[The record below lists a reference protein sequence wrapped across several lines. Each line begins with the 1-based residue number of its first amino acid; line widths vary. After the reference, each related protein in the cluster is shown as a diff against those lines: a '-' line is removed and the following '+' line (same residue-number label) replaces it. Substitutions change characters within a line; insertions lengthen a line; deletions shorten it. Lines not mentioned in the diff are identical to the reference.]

1 MSGRKATMSA
11 RPPRRVYWRRLRA
24 RGVEP
29 GAMYMVVDDLT
40 NDDIAGQ
47 VVGMAGVLALL

>member
-1 MSGRKATMSA
+1 MSA